1 MEVEIVSFDWQK
13 NYVNGAKNGNLMLIQ
28 INEFMVI
35 SQKTK
40 IFQGVGNG
48 WYYRK
53 QMVIKLLLK
62 FNKFS
67 KKPFKDVSRVY
78 YETKKNTWIS
88 HTEILEIFMHKRF
101 LKIIL
106 FSIYVLLKL
115 YTA

>member
-13 NYVNGAKNGNLMLIQ
+13 KYVKGAKNGNPMLIQ

-48 WYYRK
+48 WYYRQ

-67 KKPFKDVSRVY
+67 KK
-78 YETKKNTWIS
+78 T
-88 HTEILEIFMHKRF
+88 L
-101 LKIIL
+101 
-106 FSIYVLLKL
+106 
-115 YTA
+115 